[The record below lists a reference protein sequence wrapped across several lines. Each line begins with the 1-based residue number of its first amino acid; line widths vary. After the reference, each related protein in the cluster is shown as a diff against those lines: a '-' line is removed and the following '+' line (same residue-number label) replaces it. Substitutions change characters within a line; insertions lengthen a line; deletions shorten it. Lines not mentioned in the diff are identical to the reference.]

1 MQGFL
6 TFSGAGDEVHLLQL
20 PRTRFTFGSDSRME
34 LAVTVPGLPGYCGSL
49 TWDDA
54 RGSWALETDAA
65 ARGQVKLNGMPVSQ
79 PSVLLE
85 DGALIAAA
93 SFYMRFDLLPEVP
106 MVGGQQVRVIA
117 LQGPAMRIGR
127 GNEEADATKIVLD
140 PEDGDVSRHHA
151 TLEHTAD
158 GSWFI
163 QDHSHT
169 GTELNGQAFQRERL
183 VIGDRFRIGHYVFEF
198 TGRSLRR
205 LTTSSGGRI
214 EARSLNRIVQG
225 GKCIL
230 HDVTMDV
237 PSGSFVGLLGGSGQG
252 KSTLMT
258 ALCGLNPP
266 TTGTVLLDRVP
277 LGKGGADSA
286 GRIGF
291 VPQDDIVHSDL
302 TVKEAIT
309 YSARLRLPDEP
320 SVSQIEALVLAT
332 ARRLSLEPHLH
343 KRVSQLSGGQRKR
356 VSIATELLVKPSVLF
371 LDEPSSGLDPATES
385 EVMEFL
391 RELAGPDCTVIC
403 TTHVLDN
410 AYVLDRVAFVQD
422 ARVVFYGLPMHAL
435 EFFHHDTLRSV
446 YKTLKDSRSEGD
458 PPASDGRK
466 SSAEW
471 EALYQQS
478 PLRPVPAPSIPLV
491 HDQGA
496 APPAQRPGA
505 LRTLSTLLSRQW
517 TILKADK
524 LNLAFLLAQAVAIAV
539 LIGWVA
545 ENQGLRSFLSVVAVL
560 WFGCSNAAQQIVAE
574 LAIFRRER
582 VCGLGLNVYLLSK
595 LVFCFATTLVQAAV
609 LFLTLTTTAL
619 VVHGDPVQWAKD
631 RETLME
637 DKRLVGDDTDIEA
650 EDTPGAGTRTL
661 GRLFGFPEAEA
672 ESIAAAFAMRTA
684 NGEMLFNDE
693 KQPVLD
699 ERTVTVRAEDLARE
713 LSRRTPLKSDAA
725 RLEVKLRLSP
735 GKVQPAPPAEK
746 LAPPGWLYREGM
758 LFLVRCLGLK
768 ENVIDTSERYAQE
781 NGEDISDPI
790 TGRRLKHPAKPLS
803 TVVFLPLFLHL
814 LALGGTAL
822 VGVSLGLAISALV
835 RSPTQAVMWVPLL
848 LIPQILFGGFMV
860 TLPEMGAFT
869 RAVSGL
875 VPSSAAQR
883 IAESAAVYGQ
893 RVPLV
898 SNRSRIPV
906 FMEGYETVTWQ
917 ERGESGSLEEKSE
930 EYQRVSPV
938 NTALQNLIVRSALVG
953 KREKDEDEDGRER
966 DNVEKRIDIAPYIQA
981 MSVTDLS
988 PARRSAL
995 VLLGWVA
1002 LCYLIS
1008 CHGLRSKQPN

>member
-65 ARGQVKLNGMPVSQ
+65 ARGQVRLNGMPISQ

-85 DGALIAAA
+85 DGALVAAG
-93 SFYMRFDLLPEVP
+93 SFTMRFDLLPEVP
-106 MVGGQQVRVIA
+106 VVGAQQVRVIT
-117 LQGPAMRIGR
+117 LQGPTMRIGR

-140 PEDGDVSRHHA
+140 AEDGDVSRHHA
-151 TLEHTAD
+151 TLERAAD

-183 VIGDRFRIGHYVFEF
+183 VIGDRLRIGHYVFEF

-266 TTGTVLLDRVP
+266 TSGTVLLDRVP
-277 LGKGGADSA
+277 LGKGGGDSA

-291 VPQDDIVHSDL
+291 VPQDDIVHSEL

-320 SVSQIEALVLAT
+320 SVSQIETLVLAT

-435 EFFHHDTLRSV
+435 EFFQHESLRSV

-458 PPASDGRK
+458 PPAADGRK

-471 EALYQQS
+471 ETLYQQS

-505 LRTLSTLLSRQW
+505 LRTLATLLSRQW
-517 TILKADK
+517 AILKADK
-524 LNLAFLLAQAVAIAV
+524 LNLAFLMAQAVAIAV

-545 ENQGLRSFLSVVAVL
+545 EGQGLRSFLSVVAVL

-582 VCGLGLNVYLLSK
+582 VCGLGLNVYLISK
-595 LVFCFATTLVQAAV
+595 LAFCFVTTLVQAAI
-609 LFLTLTTTAL
+609 LFFTVTTVAL
-619 VVHGDPVQWAKD
+619 AIHGDAEQWAKD

-637 DKRLVGDDTDIEA
+637 DKRFAGDDTDIEA
-650 EDTPGAGTRTL
+650 EATPGAGARTL
-661 GRLFGFPEAEA
+661 GRLFGFSEAEA
-672 ESIAAAFAMRTA
+672 EKIASAFALRTQA
-684 NGEMLFNDE
+684 GEIMLNDE
-693 KQPVLD
+693 KQPLLD
-699 ERTVTVRAEDLARE
+699 ERTVTIRAEELARKI
-713 LSRRTPLKSDAA
+713 SQRTPLKTDPA
-725 RLEVKLRLSP
+725 RLEVKLRLAP
-735 GKVQPAPPAEK
+735 GKAQTVPPAVK
-746 LAPPGWLYREGM
+746 QLPPGWLYREGM
-758 LFLVRCLGLK
+758 LLLVRCLGLK
-768 ENVIDTSERYAQE
+768 ENVIDSAERFAQE
-781 NGEDISDPI
+781 NGEDISDTI
-790 TGRRLKHPAKPLS
+790 TGRRLKHPAKPLA
-803 TVVFLPLFLHL
+803 TVVFLPLALHL
-814 LALGGTAL
+814 IALAGTAL
-822 VGVSLGLAISALV
+822 VGVALGLAISALV

-860 TLPEMGAFT
+860 TLPEMGSFT
-869 RAVSGL
+869 RQVSCL

-883 IAESAAVYGQ
+883 IAESAAAYGQ
-893 RVPLV
+893 RVPLIA
-898 SNRSRIPV
+898 NRTRIPV
-906 FMEGYETVTWQ
+906 FMEGYDTVSWR
-917 ERGESGSLEEKSE
+917 ERDKEGRLEDKSE
-930 EYQRVSPV
+930 EYQRVSPI
-938 NTALQNLIVRSALVG
+938 NTALQNLIVRGSLVG
-953 KREKDEDEDGRER
+953 QREKEEDEDGKEKET
-966 DNVEKRIDIAPYIQA
+966 VEKRLDIAPYMQA
-981 MSVTDLS
+981 MPVTDLAI
-988 PARRSAL
+988 ARRSL
-995 VLLGWVA
+995 FVLLAWVG

-1008 CHGLRSKQPN
+1008 YRGLRSKQPN